1 MSKIT
6 IDQVKKLH
14 PSVFKSIFEAGIKSE
29 RYRTSSWFKNSGN
42 DLAEMRKGI
51 ESGTHPEAINE
62 ELTALN
68 LRVEK
73 KLKQQQHNEN

>member
-14 PSVFKSIFEAGIKSE
+14 P
-29 RYRTSSWFKNSGN
+29 
-42 DLAEMRKGI
+42 
-51 ESGTHPEAINE
+51 EAIND

-68 LRVEK
+68 LRVER
-73 KLKQQQHNEN
+73 KLRNQ

>member
-14 PSVFKSIFEAGIKSE
+14 PEVFNSIFQAGIKSE
-29 RYRTSSWFKNSGN
+29 RFRVSAWLDNSGN
-42 DLAEMRKGI
+42 NLTDLNKGI
-51 ESGTHPEAINE
+51 SSGTHPEAIND

-68 LRVEK
+68 LRVER
-73 KLKQQQHNEN
+73 KLRNQ